1 MTRTAGLGGVALVTG
16 ASGFIG
22 TRLVQR
28 LASVGRRVRA
38 LDIVAP
44 RSVLPGIEYCTADV
58 RRALPLD
65 LGRDV
70 SVIYNLAAVH
80 KTPGHPAQAYYDTNV
95 NGATYVTALA
105 RGCGIAKIVFTSSIS
120 VYGPCE
126 ARVSEGTHPAPTSD
140 YGKSKLMAEG
150 IHRQW
155 QARDDANRLVI
166 VRPGVVFGPGEG
178 GNFTRLARAL
188 RWGYFAYPGRRDTIK
203 ACGHVDELLGALD
216 FALSRDEA
224 RILFNF
230 AYPDEATLEQIVGAF
245 GAVAGYGAARPSV
258 PLALMM
264 KMAGLF
270 EALNGAGL
278 RNPIHTD
285 RILKLVQST
294 RVAPVWL
301 TQQGYGFKTDLRR
314 ALQVWRDETGGA
326 FV

>member
-22 TRLVQR
+22 TRLVRR
-28 LASVGRRVRA
+28 LASAGRRVRA

-44 RSVLPGIEYCTADV
+44 RIVLPGIEYSTVDV

-80 KTPGHPAQAYYDTNV
+80 KTPGHPAQAYYETNV

-105 RGCGIAKIVFTSSIS
+105 DGCGIAQIVFTSSIS

-126 ARVSEGTHPAPTSD
+126 ARVSEGSPAKPTSD
-140 YGKSKLMAEG
+140 YGNSKLMAEG

-155 QARDDANRLVI
+155 QSRDDANRLVT

-203 ACGHVDELLGALD
+203 GCGHVDDLLGAMD
-216 FALSRDEA
+216 FALAQSDPSV
-224 RILFNF
+224 LFNF
-230 AYPDEATLEQIVGAF
+230 TYPDESSLSQIVAAF
-245 GAVAGYGAARPSV
+245 GEVAGYVTARPSV
-258 PLALMM
+258 PQGLMIWA
-264 KMAGLF
+264 AGLC
-270 EALNGAGL
+270 EALNRAGL
-278 RNPIHTD
+278 RNPVHPE
-285 RILKLVQST
+285 RIRKLLQST
-294 RVAPVWL
+294 RVAPDWL
-301 TQQGYGFKTDLRR
+301 TQSGYVFEANLVR
-314 ALQVWRDETGGA
+314 ALRAWRDETGGA